1 MVQDLGFIRVTPS
14 SNRCGFAGKRP
25 APSMLGLFQTPGH
38 SGGEAGRVSLVS
50 QPIGWLLCDISRYP
64 SPDLLAL
71 LPPSGLLSVSGG
83 LSLHTSQTCKALE
96 EGRSRQREQ
105 PNPSLP
111 ELSELE

>member
-1 MVQDLGFIRVTPS
+1 
-14 SNRCGFAGKRP
+14 
-25 APSMLGLFQTPGH
+25 MLGLFQTPGH
-38 SGGEAGRVSLVS
+38 SGGEAGRVSIVT
-50 QPIGWLLCDISRYP
+50 QPIAWLLCDISRIP

-71 LPPSGLLSVSGG
+71 PASLWAAVSLGGG